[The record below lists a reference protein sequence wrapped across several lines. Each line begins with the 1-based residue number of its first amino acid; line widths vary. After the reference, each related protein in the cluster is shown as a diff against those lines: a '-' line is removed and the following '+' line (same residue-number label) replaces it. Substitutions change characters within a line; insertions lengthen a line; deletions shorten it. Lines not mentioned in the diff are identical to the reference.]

1 MKSLADKQLQPQLFH
16 YSPEGFKEDE
26 TKASDPDDYESPDQ
40 DGDFLIDEDEMEL
53 LESMSNG

>member
-26 TKASDPDDYESPDQ
+26 THESGPDNYEDPDQE
-40 DGDFLIDEDEMEL
+40 GEFIIDEEDQEL
-53 LESMSNG
+53 LESLSG